1 MGFLE
6 KIFGSRNQ
14 REVKKLQPKVV
25 KIGELEPKMKAL
37 SDAELKAKTGDL
49 KQQLDNGA

>member
-49 KQQLDNGA
+49 KQQLD